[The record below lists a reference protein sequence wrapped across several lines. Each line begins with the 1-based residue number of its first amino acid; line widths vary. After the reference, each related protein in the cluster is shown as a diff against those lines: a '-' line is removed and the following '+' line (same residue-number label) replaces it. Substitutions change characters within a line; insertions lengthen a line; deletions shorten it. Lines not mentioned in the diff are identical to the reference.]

1 METAKLR
8 FPSKHRLYRHCLM
21 TRQSQQ
27 TLNKQDKGGFTEIGS
42 AVDVDWAD

>member
-1 METAKLR
+1 
-8 FPSKHRLYRHCLM
+8 M

-27 TLNKQDKGGFTEIGS
+27 TLHKQDEGVLTEIGS